1 MMTATDSSSN
11 DVSPMDLKEDGTRSV
26 SNYRQTSGPVKAVVG
41 GLTDFFVRIAGG
53 SDSGQDIGHDDAI
66 DGALVESKGSLSVQE
81 LEAGIRGEYAKNFLW
96 TGDINEALYE
106 VCMVC

>member
-1 MMTATDSSSN
+1 MMAATDSSSN
-11 DVSPMDLKEDGTRSV
+11 DMDVEKNSTGSV

-53 SDSGQDIGHDDAI
+53 SDGGEDIVRDDAP
-66 DGALVESKGSLSVQE
+66 DGGLVESKGPLSVQE
-81 LEAGIRGEYAKNFLW
+81 LEAGIRGEYAKNYLW

-106 VCMVC
+106 VCMLC